1 MTDKE
6 FFDILIDIT
15 DVIYKECQDVPHD
28 IGTKIG
34 TIIGKHLDNKIF
46 DAETFNTYKWNRDV
60 MRDMAIESFKESD
73 KIFIEMVNRLVKE
86 NKNEQFRKDS
96 NMFVTPEEALIT
108 WNCLVDEQVSLNH
121 LEGVLEATE
130 KYLNDYQEAQKALD
144 EFTWKELKAD
154 EKS

>member
-34 TIIGKHLDNKIF
+34 TIIGKHLDKKIF
-46 DAETFNTYKWNRDV
+46 DAETFDTYKWNRDV

-130 KYLNDYQEAQKALD
+130 KCLNDYPEAQKALD
-144 EFTWKELKAD
+144 EFTWNELKAD